1 MRALIEKYSIGEILP
16 ERSPEVLAKILQQM
30 ITKSYAKEL
39 ALAKEKLNWS
49 KEKKRLTSIF
59 FKLD

>member
-16 ERSPEVLAKILQQM
+16 ERSPEVLSKILKQM
-30 ITKSYAKEL
+30 ITKSYTKEL

-49 KEKKRLTSIF
+49 KEKKKLTSFF